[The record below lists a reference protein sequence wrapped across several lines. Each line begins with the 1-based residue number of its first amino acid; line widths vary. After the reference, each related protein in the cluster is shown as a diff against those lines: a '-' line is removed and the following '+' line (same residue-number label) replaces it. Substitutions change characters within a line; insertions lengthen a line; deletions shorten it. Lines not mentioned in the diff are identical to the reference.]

1 MKWAIIGLLGLV
13 VLGGVGYGVYR
24 WTDLPEQGQEWMD
37 EQDLKNFPTQARR
50 ELADMR
56 KDLEEKKEVKRD
68 LEKDIIAREGRED
81 WDEATLKSETK
92 GLATVVWYEREVK
105 RFETGIESLVTQ
117 VKEERAELEAT
128 GTVDAE
134 TGKIPADHEYT
145 VTNPSGKT
153 VKLTEAQA
161 RKQTDAAAKEIN
173 KIKRK
178 IELQKRVIS
187 KKKDYVT
194 KLDTLIVKMGEKID
208 EMEVFIEE
216 MEVEI
221 ELLELE
227 ENIAEVNEAINGGGS
242 DNKFGKAINKFRTK
256 QKEFLA
262 EQELAEKDA
271 PDENSF
277 FSDDSTDTKEDGAS
291 ASYWN

>member
-50 ELADMR
+50 ELDDMR
-56 KDLEEKKEVKRD
+56 KDLEEKKTVKRD

-81 WDEATLKSETK
+81 WDDATLKSETK
-92 GLATVVWYEREVK
+92 GLATQLWYERQAAK
-105 RFETGIESLVTQ
+105 YDKAIQDIVTQ
-117 VKEERAELEAT
+117 VKVEQEKLVAA
-128 GTVDAE
+128 GTVDADS
-134 TGKIPADHEYT
+134 GKVPADHEYSIT
-145 VTNPSGKT
+145 ASNGKELKWT
-153 VKLTEAQA
+153 MA
-161 RKQTDAAAKEIN
+161 RAKQETDKMALESK
-173 KIKRK
+173 KFQRK
-178 IELQKRVIS
+178 ADLQKRVVS
-187 KKKDYVT
+187 KKKEYVT
-194 KLDTLIVKMGEKID
+194 KLDSLIGKMEVKID
-208 EMEVFIEE
+208 EMQAFIEE

-242 DNKFGKAINKFRTK
+242 DNKFGKAINKFREK

-262 EQELAEKDA
+262 EQELSEKEA
-271 PDENSF
+271 PK
-277 FSDDSTDTKEDGAS
+277 DDSYFSETDDSKEDGAS